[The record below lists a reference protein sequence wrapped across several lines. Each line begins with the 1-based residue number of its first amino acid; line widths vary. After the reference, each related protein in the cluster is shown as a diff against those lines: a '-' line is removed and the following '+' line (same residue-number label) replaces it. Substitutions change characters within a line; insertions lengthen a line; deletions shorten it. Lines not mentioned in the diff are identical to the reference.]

1 MILSYNIRVII
12 QPAVQRPPLS
22 TKITVNI
29 QPAITPEQTFTEK
42 YEYQLNVI
50 PFEVDITNRIL
61 QSADVFL
68 TDIYNTY
75 IDENR
80 TLKTL
85 LNLGEDRQI
94 VALNWRSTPPDSF
107 GTEGLQI
114 KLLNPI
120 PDDIALG
127 TRAFISREL
136 ANTTID
142 TFRVRFAP
150 AIDATPYLRP
160 KNTSVKVGADL
171 GKSLNQVTYKI
182 LQLQTGSLGSPDAT
196 NNTTFEDQIYRQWY
210 SYDFNSSELNL
221 NFSDYAKFVF
231 YGSAAMRLAAFREKL
246 LQLEKLEESRKQFD
260 GNVFTGELASAGAN
274 YILEQSS
281 KLAVQKETLIRTF
294 DRYEQYLY
302 FTPST
307 ISSPYSAS
315 FDYVDGG
322 TEYNPTGY
330 WPKSGS
336 IVWPATSNVATEW
349 YATQSAIAQR
359 FDEFNENNL
368 VNTIPTHIREYADDN
383 GSYITFVSMI
393 GHFFDNI
400 KPYVDQFPNIYSR
413 YINPNEELSKD
424 LVTDVAAAVGFPLP
438 TLNSIYDLSDNILG
452 TTQETPRR
460 DYTVETHKRLL
471 HNLPFFAKAKGTKT
485 ALNMLLKTF
494 GLSEQLLRVYEV
506 GSANESSTNEASVN
520 TFTEYSTGFRLTQN
534 DNLSIRLPI
543 SASARTPYPS
553 QLQFSFDTQR
563 ISPMTVLTGDNLWAL
578 HLRQHPDNQQLAR
591 LELTS
596 GSTHTPIL
604 TSSYYEMFGDT
615 ILNVT
620 LRNYE
625 DTLQSSLA
633 VYHTVDG
640 DILYESF
647 MIEPTMANTFIP
659 LWNNTNVVHLGGS
672 GSLVQNRIDAIV
684 DEVRLWGKNLSNEMV
699 LVNAFDPGSI
709 AGDVYTDPTNFLY
722 VQLSFA
728 AATTGSLI
736 NSIQNESPFIGIG
749 SFPSLTNIQ
758 TVGGLVTTNNF
769 VRYSRSIRQAI
780 PLGTFNTPIT
790 NKIQIAAPPV
800 FTPANVTGNG
810 VKQLSRTSSIVSR
823 KDKRIQR
830 GRNKVSIVISPTE
843 IINQNIIRTIGLEN
857 INGLLASP
865 SALYTELSKELDTIK
880 KYYAQYY
887 YANVNINNF
896 IRILSNINSVLNEV
910 VEYFIPS
917 KATLLSGIVIQQNI
931 FEQIKIAPIRKLRVY
946 GKNTRKTLGAAS
958 SLTGSAPEYDA
969 TFNVD
974 KTIRVVPEIPT
985 GTVPYYTGNFADNE
999 VTAAGTVDTTSTT
1012 VSIAPTTE
1020 VLAKVPTIMTAIDKE
1035 PVMDIL
1041 SNVATETTNIAA
1053 PKIIESITVT
1063 PLMYTSSVVYPIQSV
1078 STQPC
1083 IYELQHISSWNEY
1096 RIISKSN
1103 NESAKN
1109 EKVSIPMGLDMM
1121 NKIPYNDVNGGSD
1134 GAEPYNRVYPRKL
1147 FTYEIESRRIGGN
1160 TSLVNAG
1167 INIIPPSA
1175 DFNDFGVRTY
1185 FNRRTG
1191 IYYVPQT
1198 FLTPRTTRVLNQTW
1212 NFENQEFDSVN
1223 TWQYGQRYTFNDVVY
1238 QNVQDFDENLPSS
1251 IIKAAKAGNKRYYV
1265 LKTRPSYVPPND
1277 GTSFYLD
1284 TVPTY
1289 SPPSLDRENWQI
1301 LWFKPIERR
1310 VPKRAVFDV
1319 FTVADPIEN
1328 NYAITTLDI
1337 DTVIDIPD
1345 RYIDS
1350 FSIGLIPANGQIT
1363 GELAVQNMAV
1373 LFALQASQSGIRVR
1387 LYRTAQAR
1395 NLDSNRLLLDLNYQ
1409 NTGVLLDTVI
1419 STQNIVTQVN
1429 TIATL
1434 VADSVPPA
1442 GKIFYTIDNLTST
1455 TKIGTNLLL
1464 YYFAT
1469 QIEPRIPF
1477 GYLPKHYR
1485 FFRENTTATKRRNWL
1500 GCKNTVDT
1508 TIDGLPPV
1516 QVFIGEG
1523 TALSIS
1529 STNQNDEIVTG
1540 GGGTLN
1546 IV

>member
-1 MILSYNIRVII
+1 MILTYNIQVTIL
-12 QPAVQRPPLS
+12 PALQTAPLS
-22 TKITVNI
+22 KTITVNML
-29 QPAITPEQTFTEK
+29 PAITPEQTLVERYT
-42 YEYQLNVI
+42 YELAILPVT
-50 PFEVDITNRIL
+50 VDITNRIL
-61 QSADVFL
+61 QSADTFL

-80 TLKTL
+80 ELRTL
-85 LNLGEDRQI
+85 LNIGDDRQI
-94 VALNWRSTPPDSF
+94 VALNWRN
-107 GTEGLQI
+107 GTQTVGGQETAQL

-120 PDDIALG
+120 PDNIEIG
-127 TRAFISREL
+127 TPVFISREL
-136 ANTTID
+136 ANTVID
-142 TFRVRFAP
+142 TFRVRFSP
-150 AIDATPYLRP
+150 QIDTTPYLRP
-160 KNTSVKVGADL
+160 KNTSINIGAEL
-171 GKSLNQVTYKI
+171 GKSLNQVTYKL
-182 LQLQTGSLGSPDAT
+182 LQLQTGSLGTLDTT
-196 NNTTFEDQIYRQWY
+196 NNSTFEDQIYRQWY
-210 SYDFNSSELNL
+210 SYDFKSSELNL
-221 NFSDYAKFVF
+221 DFSDYTNFVF

-246 LQLEKLEESRKQFD
+246 IQLEKIEELRKQFD
-260 GNVFTGELASAGAN
+260 GNVFTGELASAGAT

-302 FTPST
+302 FTQAT
-307 ISSPYSAS
+307 VDSPYSAS

-322 TEYNPTGY
+322 VEYNPIGY

-336 IVWPATSNVATEW
+336 VVWPVNSEVATEW

-368 VNTIPTHIREYADDN
+368 VNTIPSHVREHAVDN
-383 GSYITFVSMI
+383 GAYITFVSMI

-400 KPYVDQFPNIYSR
+400 KLYVDQFPNIYSR
-413 YINPNEELSKD
+413 YLNPNEELSKD
-424 LVTDVAAAVGFPLP
+424 LVTDIADAVGFSLP

-452 TTQETPRR
+452 TNQETPRR

-471 HNLPFFAKAKGTKT
+471 HNLPFFTKAKGTKT

-506 GSANESSTNEASVN
+506 GGTGESAINAFS
-520 TFTEYSTGFRLTQN
+520 EYSTGFRLTQD
-534 DNLSIRLPI
+534 DNLSIRLPV
-543 SASARTPYPS
+543 SASRRTPYPA

-563 ISPMTVLTGDNLWAL
+563 IAPMTLVTGDNLWAL

-596 GSTHTPIL
+596 GSAHTPIL
-604 TSSYYEMFGDT
+604 TSSYYEMFGDA

-620 LRNYE
+620 LRNYQ

-640 DILYESF
+640 DIFYESF
-647 MIEPTMANTFIP
+647 MTEPVGANNFID
-659 LWNNTNVVHLGGS
+659 LWNKTNFAHIGGS

-684 DEVRLWGKNLSNEMV
+684 DEVRLWGKNLSDEMV
-699 LVNAFDPGSI
+699 LVNTFDPGSI
-709 AGDVYTDPTNFLY
+709 AGDTYTDPTNLLY

-728 AATTGSLI
+728 AATTGSLV
-736 NSIQNESPFIGIG
+736 NSIRNESPFIGINA
-749 SFPSLTNIQ
+749 FPSLTDIQ
-758 TVGGLVTTNNF
+758 TIGGSVTANNF
-769 VRYSRSIRQAI
+769 IRYSRPIRQAI
-780 PLGTFNTPIT
+780 PTGTFNTT
-790 NKIQIAAPPV
+790 VTSKIQIAPPPV
-800 FTPANVTGNG
+800 FTPVNITANG
-810 VKQLSRTSSIVSR
+810 VKQLSRTSSIVAR
-823 KDKRIQR
+823 GDKRIQR
-830 GRNKVSIVISPTE
+830 GRNKVGIFASPTE
-843 IINQNIIRTIGLEN
+843 IINQNIIRTLGLEN
-857 INGLLASP
+857 INTLLASP
-865 SALYTELSKELDTIK
+865 SAMYTELSKELDVIK

-896 IRILSNINSVLNEV
+896 IRIVSNINSVLNKV
-910 VEYFIPS
+910 IEYFIPS
-917 KATLLSGIVIQQNI
+917 KATLLNGVVIQQNI
-931 FEQIKIAPIRKLRVY
+931 FEQIKISPIRKLRVY
-946 GKNTRKTLGAAS
+946 GKNTRKTLGAAA
-958 SLTGSAPEYDA
+958 SLSGSAPDYEA

-974 KTIRVVPEIPT
+974 KTIRVVPEIPI
-985 GTVPYYTGNFADNE
+985 GTVAYYTGSLLDDQ
-999 VTAAGTVDTTSTT
+999 VTATGTVDTTTVTLTT
-1012 VSIAPTTE
+1012 APEME
-1020 VLAKVPTIMTAIDKE
+1020 VMAKVPTVLSQVEAT

-1041 SNVATETTNIAA
+1041 GTVETADVNIEA
-1053 PKIIESITVT
+1053 PKTPESITIT
-1063 PLMYTSSVVYPIQSV
+1063 PIMYTSSVVYPIQSITLD
-1078 STQPC
+1078 SRT
-1083 IYELQHISSWNEY
+1083 YDLQHLSWNEY
-1096 RIISKSN
+1096 RITSESN
-1103 NESAKN
+1103 NESGKN
-1109 EKVSIPMGLDMM
+1109 KKAFISLGLDMM
-1121 NKIPYNDVNGGSD
+1121 NKIPYNDVNQGSE

-1147 FTYEIESRRIGGN
+1147 FTYEIETRRIGGN
-1160 TSLVNAG
+1160 TSLVDSG
-1167 INIIPPSA
+1167 IKMIPPSA
-1175 DFNDFGVRTY
+1175 DFDDFGVITY

-1212 NFENQEFDSVN
+1212 NFETQEFDSVG
-1223 TWQYGQRYTFNDVVY
+1223 TWQYGQRYNVNDVVY
-1238 QNVQDFDENLPSS
+1238 QNVQDFDENLPES
-1251 IIKAAKAGNKRYYV
+1251 IINAAKLGNKRYYV
-1265 LKTRPSYVPPND
+1265 LKTRPSYVPSSD

-1289 SPPSLDRENWQI
+1289 TPPSLDKENWQV

-1310 VPKRAVFDV
+1310 VPKRAVFDI
-1319 FTVADPIEN
+1319 FTVSDPIQN
-1328 NYAITTLDI
+1328 NFAITTLDI
-1337 DTVIDIPD
+1337 DKVIDIPD
-1345 RYIDS
+1345 RYIDA
-1350 FSIGLIPANGQIT
+1350 FSIGLIPANGRIT

-1373 LFALQASQSGIRVR
+1373 LFALQASQVGIRVR

-1395 NLDSNRLLLDLNYQ
+1395 LADINRSVLDLNYQ
-1409 NTGVLLDTVI
+1409 NTGVLLDTII
-1419 STQNIVTQVN
+1419 SNQNVVTQVN

-1442 GKIFYTIDNLTST
+1442 GKLFYTIDNLTAST
-1455 TKIGTNLLL
+1455 KVGTTLLL

-1469 QIEPRIPF
+1469 QIEPRIPQ

-1516 QVFIGEG
+1516 QVFVGEG

-1529 STNQNDEIVTG
+1529 PTNENDEIITG